1 MNQQELPANAF
12 INPSGSNK
20 ESIENFLSKAL
31 HRIISVVSSSET
43 RSPLPKDVNIPIQT
57 IPEESIGDEKLIDQL
72 ETLLLN
78 SINPSHPGWIPHMDP
93 PPTTASLIGDF
104 AAASVNN
111 NMLSVEM
118 SPAFSRLEQQ
128 MVHSIC
134 QMFNLGSN
142 ASGVL
147 CSGGSLA
154 NLQALAVA
162 RNEKLNTKE
171 GGVQELPKKPVLFA
185 SEVAH
190 TSIQKAAM
198 ILGLGQ
204 DSVHAVSVDSESKMI
219 IDELEAA
226 IKQARNEGKTPFCV
240 VATAGTTTTGN
251 IDPLEEI
258 GKISQQENLWYH
270 VDAAYGGALVFS
282 SSHKNKL
289 AGISGA
295 DSVIFNP
302 QKWLYI
308 AKTCAMVLFK
318 DQNQMIENF
327 RVGAPY
333 MGEDEDLIN
342 LGEISLQGTRHADIL
357 KLWASFQHIGRKG
370 FQQLIDESYLFTNL
384 LHNKLKAIDC
394 IQLAST
400 PEMNIICFRGQ
411 PEWISSSKW
420 DEWNKGLQEYLLD
433 KNEIFFSLPTYSD
446 SKWLRT
452 VILNPFVNQRTIKNI
467 NQGITSYIEK
477 TQKTPNQRYS

>member
-12 INPSGSNK
+12 IDPSGSNRD
-20 ESIENFLSKAL
+20 SIENFLSKAI
-31 HRIISVVSSSET
+31 HRILSVVSSSET
-43 RSPLPKDVNIPIQT
+43 RSPLPKDINIPTQT
-57 IPEESIGDEKLIDQL
+57 IPEESIGDEKLIDLL
-72 ETLLLN
+72 ETLLL
-78 SINPSHPGWIPHMDP
+78 SSVHPSHPGWIPHMDP
-93 PPTTASLIGDF
+93 LPATASLIGDF

-128 MVHSIC
+128 VVHRIC
-134 QMFNLGSN
+134 QLFNLGPN

-162 RNEKLNTKE
+162 RNEKLKTKE
-171 GGVQELPKKPVLFA
+171 GGVQELPKKPVFFA

-198 ILGLGQ
+198 ILGLGE
-204 DSVHAVSVDSESKMI
+204 DSVRLVPVDSDSKMI
-219 IDELEAA
+219 ASELEAA
-226 IKQARNEGKTPFCV
+226 IKQARRDGKTPFCV

-251 IDPLEEI
+251 IDPLEDI

-282 SSHKNKL
+282 DTHKGKL

-295 DSVIFNP
+295 DSITFNP
-302 QKWLYI
+302 QKWLYV

-318 DQNQMIENF
+318 DQHQVVDNF
-327 RVGAPY
+327 RIGAPY
-333 MGEDEDLIN
+333 MEEDEDLIN

-370 FQQLIDESYLFTNL
+370 FQQLIDESYYLTNL
-384 LHNKLKAIDC
+384 LHDKLNAINC

-411 PEWISSSKW
+411 PEWVSSSKW
-420 DEWNKGLQEYLLD
+420 DAWNKGLQEYLLD
-433 KNEIFFSLPTYSD
+433 KHEIFFSSPTYRD
-446 SKWLRT
+446 CKWLRT
-452 VILNPFVNQRTIKNI
+452 VLLNPFVNKQTIQTI
-467 NQGITSYIEK
+467 IRGITNYIVK
-477 TQKTPNQRYS
+477 TKKEF

>member
-12 INPSGSNK
+12 IDPSGFNK
-20 ESIENFLSKAL
+20 KSIEKFLSKAL
-31 HRIISVVSSSET
+31 HRIISLISSSDT
-43 RSPLPKDVNIPIQT
+43 RSAIPEEINISTQT
-57 IPEESIGDEKLIDQL
+57 IPEESIGDEQLIDQL
-72 ETLLLN
+72 ETILL
-78 SINPSHPGWIPHMDP
+78 SSMNPSHPGWIPHMDP
-93 PPTTASLIGDF
+93 PPTTASMISDF

-128 MVHSIC
+128 VIHKIC
-134 QMFNLGSN
+134 QLFNLGPN

-162 RNEKLNTKE
+162 RNAKLKTQKS
-171 GGVQELPKKPVLFA
+171 GIQTLSQKPVLFA

-198 ILGLGQ
+198 VLGLGQ
-204 DSVHAVSVDSESKMI
+204 DSVLAISVDSQSRMI
-219 IDELEAA
+219 VEELKTAL
-226 IKQARNEGKTPFCV
+226 KQARKEGKTPFCV
-240 VATAGTTTTGN
+240 IATAGTTTTGN

-258 GKISQQENLWYH
+258 GQVSQKENLWYH
-270 VDAAYGGALVFS
+270 VDAAYGGALAFS
-282 SSHKNKL
+282 DTYRDKL
-289 AGISGA
+289 TGISDA
-295 DSVIFNP
+295 DSITFNP
-302 QKWLYI
+302 QKWLYV
-308 AKTCAMVLFK
+308 AKTSAMVLFK
-318 DQNQMIENF
+318 NQDQLVENF
-327 RVGAPY
+327 SIGAPY
-333 MGEDEDLIN
+333 MEEDEDLIN

-370 FQQLIDESYLFTNL
+370 FQQLIDESYHLTNF
-384 LHNKLKAIDC
+384 LHDKLKRVDC

-411 PEWISSSKW
+411 PEWISSSAW
-420 DEWNKGLQEYLLD
+420 DKWNKGLQEYILD
-433 KNEIFFSLPTYSD
+433 KHGIFFSLPTYRN

-452 VILNPFVNQRTIKNI
+452 VILNPFVDKQTIKNI
-467 NQGITSYIEK
+467 NQGITSYIEETK
-477 TQKTPNQRYS
+477 KQT